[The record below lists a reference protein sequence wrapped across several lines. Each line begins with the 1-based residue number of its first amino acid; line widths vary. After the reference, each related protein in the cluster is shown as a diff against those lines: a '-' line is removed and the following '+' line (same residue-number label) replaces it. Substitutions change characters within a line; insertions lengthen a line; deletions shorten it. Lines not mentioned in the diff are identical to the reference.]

1 LSSSHHPPERPNDN
15 FVIGPSP
22 WAAVLVAF
30 ATMARVLVVDDEPRI
45 VSFVSRALASAGLA
59 VDGALDGMRAIQLVR
74 ARNYELVI
82 LDLLLPGMDGVSVL
96 ESIMNWRPEQR
107 VLVLSAL
114 SDVESKVRCL
124 ELGASDYLH
133 KPFALAELLARVRA
147 RLRQPPAP
155 PIPRVIEAGGVR
167 LDVLRRVA
175 DRGEGPIGLTE
186 REFLLLQHLMF
197 RGGEVCG
204 REELL
209 AEVWGFSFDPGS
221 NVVDV
226 CVGRLRSKLGSEVIE
241 TVRNVGYR
249 FVAS

>member
-1 LSSSHHPPERPNDN
+1 MAGM
-15 FVIGPSP
+15 FVAMV
-22 WAAVLVAF
+22 WHARRRQAALQ
-30 ATMARVLVVDDEPRI
+30 E
-45 VSFVSRALASAGLA
+45 VSR
-59 VDGALDGMRAIQLVR
+59 
-74 ARNYELVI
+74 
-82 LDLLLPGMDGVSVL
+82 
-96 ESIMNWRPEQR
+96 
-107 VLVLSAL
+107 
-114 SDVESKVRCL
+114 
-124 ELGASDYLH
+124 
-133 KPFALAELLARVRA
+133 LAENEHRMLERERDFLRDASHELRTPVTVARVRA

-175 DRGEGPIGLTE
+175 DRGQGPIGLTE

-209 AEVWGFSFDPGS
+209 ADVWGFSFDPGS

-241 TVRNVGYR
+241 TIRNVGYR